1 MIEAQVANSLFR
13 EIESSH
19 RAKLSE
25 ARKPAA
31 TGRQDTNH
39 IKIIVLFGAGFSR
52 PGILAGP
59 KTHYAIPVPT
69 LSWRWRAKAVLEP
82 QRWLKVNNG

>member
-59 KTHYAIPVPT
+59 KTHYGPPVLTRDPPET
-69 LSWRWRAKAVLEP
+69 QCVDLNWEMKER
-82 QRWLKVNNG
+82 N